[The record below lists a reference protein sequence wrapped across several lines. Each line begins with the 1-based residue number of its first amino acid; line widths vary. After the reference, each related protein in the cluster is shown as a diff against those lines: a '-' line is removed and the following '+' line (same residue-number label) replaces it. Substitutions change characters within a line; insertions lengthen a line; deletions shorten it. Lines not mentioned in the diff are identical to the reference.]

1 MKTVKRAIALV
12 MIMFLAAGNA
22 MAANDENEWDLA
34 FAVLERE
41 TGLGREQVKTGQI
54 FYEDGMWSFSVVM
67 KDHPEDEDGLL
78 VFETDDQWNL
88 ISMEGPEKINLD
100 RQLEIELKECFHRD
114 DCAWRMAEV
123 CAKWKEKLE
132 GVSQEQR
139 NTIWPRYLAV
149 IDRGIIVPPEGA
161 LDYNTA
167 LVAARDAASERM
179 GWKGIDME
187 TLFVPGLSACYVLD
201 GTPVWFIYLE
211 DHSYFEEEYS
221 TDRAMKKYQ
230 ERLKEAFAGVGQI
243 LPCKIGIVIDAFT
256 GELKEKPMLDYIPV
270 EFHYLDFLIRTDEAV
285 ASIAGE

>member
-1 MKTVKRAIALV
+1 MKTIKRMMALVLV
-12 MIMFLAAGNA
+12 MILVLGAACAGDAAGW
-22 MAANDENEWDLA
+22 ELA
-34 FAVLERE
+34 YGMLERE
-41 TGLGREQVKTGQI
+41 TGYTRDQLCPGQI
-54 FYEDGMWSFSVVM
+54 MYEDGKWAVSVTVT
-67 KDHPEDEDGLL
+67 DHPEDEDGLL
-78 VFETDDQWNL
+78 VFEMDDSGRL
-88 ISMEGPEKINLD
+88 LFMEGPEKINLD
-100 RQLEIELKECFHRD
+100 RQLEMQLKDCFHRE
-114 DCAWRMAEV
+114 DCAWRLAEV
-123 CAKWKEKLE
+123 CAKWQAKLE
-132 GVSQEQR
+132 GVSQEQK

-149 IDRGIIVPPEGA
+149 IDRGIIVPPEDA

-167 LVAARDAASERM
+167 MAAARDAASARM
-179 GWKGIDME
+179 GWNGIDMD

-243 LPCKIGIVIDAFT
+243 PPCKIGIVIDAFT

-285 ASIAGE
+285 ASIAE

>member
-1 MKTVKRAIALV
+1 MKPMKKVIALI
-12 MIMFLAAGNA
+12 MIMLLVAENA
-22 MAANDENEWDLA
+22 MAANDENEWNLA
-34 FAVLERE
+34 FDVLERE
-41 TGLGREQVKTGQI
+41 TGLSRDEVKTYQI
-54 FYEDGMWSFSVVM
+54 FYEDGIWSFSVVM
-67 KDHPEDEDGLL
+67 KNHPEDEDGLL
-78 VFETDDQWNL
+78 VFETDENWNV

-100 RQLEIELKECFHRD
+100 RQLEIELKECFHQD

-123 CAKWKEKLE
+123 CAKWQAKLE
-132 GVSQEQR
+132 CVSQEQK

-167 LVAARDAASERM
+167 LAAARDAASARM

-187 TLFVPGLSACYVLD
+187 TLFVPGLSACYMLD

-230 ERLKEAFAGVGQI
+230 ECLKEAFAGVDQI
-243 LPCKIGIVIDAFT
+243 PPCKIGIVIDAFT